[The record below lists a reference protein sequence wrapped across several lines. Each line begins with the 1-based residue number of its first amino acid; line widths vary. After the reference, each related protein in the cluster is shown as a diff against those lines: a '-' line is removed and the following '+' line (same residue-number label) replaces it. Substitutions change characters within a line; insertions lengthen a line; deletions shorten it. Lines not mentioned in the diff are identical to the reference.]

1 MIFILFPWKNGY
13 LVDIDIIDRL
23 HIPQG
28 MAHHDPPQQH
38 RSKRRGHKSGGAY
51 IGFVPL
57 QPRISPKKNRFL
69 RYVKDVTWMEK
80 TYMNI
85 ILKKHMKTWSSPVL
99 VDFRW
104 ILDGCW
110 WTLKEKKMAVVLAD
124 RQESPHLKDGLVHRY
139 GVQLPQG
146 VLSCS
151 PSRQDSGGKLRK
163 TGWKLD
169 EDWLIPIFFFGN
181 LRLCSNMSTTNH
193 TSIKAISCFV
203 LLRRWSCWFEEMS
216 IWIHYPSLAVT
227 SNFKQD

>member
-1 MIFILFPWKNGY
+1 MKKWLLSRHRHHRPSPHPTRHGPSWPTSAASEQKA
-13 LVDIDIIDRL
+13 R
-23 HIPQG
+23 PQIR
-28 MAHHDPPQQH
+28 
-38 RSKRRGHKSGGAY
+38 RSLYWVRPTPASD
-51 IGFVPL
+51 FS
-57 QPRISPKKNRFL
+57 QKNRFL

-85 ILKKHMKTWSSPVL
+85 ILKKHMKTCSSPVL